1 VGVLHFAESFIGD
14 CMAREITLLAGSEI
28 EIVGPADA
36 PVIVVLGGISAS
48 RHVTESADNPLPGWW
63 SNFVGPRK
71 TIDTRR
77 FRVASI
83 DYHASSAEAG
93 PLSSRDHALALCEA
107 LDAEGIDRLHAV
119 VGASYGG
126 TVALAFG
133 ALEPDRADHLIV
145 YGAAHESA
153 PIAAAHRILQRKVVE
168 LGIRAGLEREALVI
182 ARGLATTTYTTAEA
196 FAGRFTAATPY
207 ERCDDI
213 DEFLAAEGKRFAS
226 HCTPEKFLALSRSLD
241 LDWIDPRSIRTPT
254 TLIGV
259 EEDALVP
266 VSHLRLLADL
276 IGAPCTLEIVNSRY
290 GHDAFLDDPS
300 VIASI
305 VARVLGISPVTL
317 S

>member
-1 VGVLHFAESFIGD
+1 
-14 CMAREITLLAGSEI
+14 MAREITLLAGSEI
-28 EIVGPADA
+28 EIVGPPDA
-36 PVIVVLGGISAS
+36 PVVVVLGGISAS
-48 RHVTESADNPLPGWW
+48 RHVTESPDNPLPGWW

-93 PLSSRDHALALCEA
+93 PYSSRDHAVALGEA
-107 LDAEGIDRLHAV
+107 LDAEGIGRLHAV

-153 PIAAAHRILQRKVVE
+153 PIAAAYRILQRKVVE

-196 FAGRFTAATPY
+196 FADRFNAATPY

-213 DEFLAAEGKRFAS
+213 DEFLVAEGERFAS
-226 HCTPEKFLALSRSLD
+226 HCTPEKFLSLTRSLD
-241 LDWIDPRSIRTPT
+241 LDWIDPEGIRTPT

-266 VSHLRLLADL
+266 VRHLRLLADL
-276 IGAPCTLEIVNSRY
+276 IGATCTLEIVNSRC

-300 VIASI
+300 VIAPI